1 MTQQD
6 DEFRARHAEI
16 ARLMNRH
23 KVLLDLLRDG
33 PLAAASVTIRAA
45 QEEIFGEGNI
55 PVGGSG
61 GTTKGDTDM
70 TENNEYRRILAESI
84 ARHKVTIGRGGA
96 GGIAMSG
103 VAARAIGLD
112 IGGGGATAI
121 VGSSG
126 STMAGAGG
134 GVAGDAPRRKQTAM
148 DELETRIDYGEFFLP
163 LWMQEEIERAM
174 GLDSAEGGRAH
185 TDAVFEAITG
195 LFERP
200 CVEFVEAL
208 TWGVR

>member
-1 MTQQD
+1 MTQPN
-6 DEFRARHAEI
+6 DEFRARI
-16 ARLMNRH
+16 AASMERH
-23 KVLLDLLRDG
+23 KELLTLLRDD
-33 PLAAASVTIRAA
+33 PLAAAFATIRAA
-45 QEEIFGEGNI
+45 QEEIFGEDNI

-70 TENNEYRRILAESI
+70 TTENNEYRRILAELI

-96 GGIAMSG
+96 
-103 VAARAIGLD
+103 
-112 IGGGGATAI
+112 GGGGATAI

-134 GVAGDAPRRKQTAM
+134 GVAGDVPRRKQTAM

-163 LWMQEEIERAM
+163 LWMQAEVERAM
-174 GLDSAEGGRAH
+174 ELDSAEGGRAH
-185 TDAVFEAITG
+185 TDAAFETITG

-200 CVEFVEAL
+200 CCEFVEAL
-208 TWGVR
+208 AWGVR